1 MSTTIS
7 RKARLGLVLLGSL
20 LALSL
25 GLISGPM
32 SVISGPTSAQAAT
45 SNYCVGWMQNRLNYC
60 YGAKRVLYQTYG
72 WGDHGAV
79 CVSAM
84 NGWYCSSGPGAG
96 VYSAWRSPDYI
107 SPGIMNGINSPNFVH
122 GVALQP

>member
-1 MSTTIS
+1 MTTTIS
-7 RKARLGLVLLGSL
+7 RKARLSLVLLGSL

-25 GLISGPM
+25 GLLSGPA
-32 SVISGPTSAQAAT
+32 SAQAAT
-45 SNYCVGWMQNRLNYC
+45 SNYCVGWQQDRLSNC
-60 YGAKRVLYQTYG
+60 FGAKRVLYQTYG

-96 VYSAWRSPDYI
+96 VYSAWRPPDYI
-107 SPGIMNGINSPNFVH
+107 NPGIMNGINSPNFVH